1 MQITLIERIYICS
14 IFNILIYEGKN
25 VGKSI
30 IAAIVTFIL
39 GVFVEAYLG
48 SKGDFRGMGIIVS
61 VALMGGFIIYFN
73 EKKK

>member
-1 MQITLIERIYICS
+1 M
-14 IFNILIYEGKN
+14 
-25 VGKSI
+25 GKSI